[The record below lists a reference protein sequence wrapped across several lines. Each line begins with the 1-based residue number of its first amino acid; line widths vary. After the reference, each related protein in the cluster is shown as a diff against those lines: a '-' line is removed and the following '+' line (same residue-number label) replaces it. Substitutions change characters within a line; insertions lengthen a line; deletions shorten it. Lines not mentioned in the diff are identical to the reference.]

1 MIDPQ
6 GQATKWI
13 KNKESKNGLI
23 VLNVNMSDMLRQL
36 ENAIQFGT
44 PVLLEDIK
52 EEIDP
57 VLGPLLSKAFMK
69 KVCFDKVFI
78 LETLWLS
85 REVKYSSSSGIRK

>member
-6 GQATKWI
+6 GQANKWI
-13 KNKESKNGLI
+13 KNKESENRLI
-23 VLNVNMSDMLRQL
+23 VLNANMSDMLRKL

-52 EEIDP
+52 EDIDP

-69 KVCFDKVFI
+69 KVRFNKSLFCRRPA
-78 LETLWLS
+78 E
-85 REVKYSSSSGIRK
+85 